1 MYEMVGENEFDQKDY
16 DMTDTLTNH
25 TCVVALTLIHP
36 LKPQKAY
43 IPPEKSRSQ

>member
-1 MYEMVGENEFDQKDY
+1 MTWLVKMNLIKDY

-25 TCVVALTLIHP
+25 TCVVAQTLIHP

-43 IPPEKSRSQ
+43 IPPEK